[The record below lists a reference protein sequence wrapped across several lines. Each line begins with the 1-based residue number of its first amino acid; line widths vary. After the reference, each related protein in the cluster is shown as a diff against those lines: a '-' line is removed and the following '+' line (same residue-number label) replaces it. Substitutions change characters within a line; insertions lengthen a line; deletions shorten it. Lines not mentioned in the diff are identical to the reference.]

1 MAENRGFGEAL
12 CLGAGEDNGSDL
24 TGSDLTGASSM
35 GNVVPSFAERSTRS
49 SSAGRRDDDSSLRL
63 YLNEIGKVPLLTA
76 ADEVSL
82 AKRIESGDESAR
94 RVMIES
100 NLRLV
105 VSIARRYLG
114 RGLSLQDLIQEGNF
128 GLMRATRKFDHRRG
142 NKFSTY
148 ATWWIRQSITR
159 ALADK
164 GRTVRLPVH
173 IVERLAAIRRTI
185 QSLNQELGREPE
197 PEEVAEAVGLTAL
210 ELQALLDVAEVPL
223 SLDATMDPD
232 GDGSGLMALV
242 ADTNQQ
248 SAFDVVFRGIRARS
262 IAEAIMDLPDRER
275 QVLVLRYGLDGRDPV
290 TLGEI
295 GAEFR
300 ISRERVRQIEARALE
315 RLRYNGLIRR
325 LKETA

>member
-24 TGSDLTGASSM
+24 TGASSV
-35 GNVVPSFAERSTRS
+35 GNVAPSFAERSTRS

-232 GDGSGLMALV
+232 GNGSGLMALV

-295 GAEFR
+295 AAEFR

>member
-1 MAENRGFGEAL
+1 MAENRGLGEAL
-12 CLGAGEDNGSDL
+12 RLGAGKGNGSDL
-24 TGSDLTGASSM
+24 MGASSAE
-35 GNVVPSFAERSTRS
+35 GVGPPLAERSAGS
-49 SSAGRRDDDSSLRL
+49 HAAGRRDDDSSLRL

-82 AKRIESGDESAR
+82 AKRIESGDEGAR

-173 IVERLAAIRRTI
+173 IVERLAAIRRTT
-185 QSLNQELGREPE
+185 QNLSQELGREPE
-197 PEEVAEAVGLTAL
+197 PEEVAEAVGLTAT

-223 SLDATMDPD
+223 SLDVTMDPD
-232 GDGSGLMALV
+232 GNSSSLMALV
-242 ADTNQQ
+242 ADTSQQ
-248 SAFDVVFRGIRARS
+248 SAFDVVFGAIRARG
-262 IAEAIMDLPDRER
+262 IAEAITDLPDRER
-275 QVLVLRYGLDGRDPV
+275 RILVLRYGLDGQDPL

-295 GAEFR
+295 AAEFR